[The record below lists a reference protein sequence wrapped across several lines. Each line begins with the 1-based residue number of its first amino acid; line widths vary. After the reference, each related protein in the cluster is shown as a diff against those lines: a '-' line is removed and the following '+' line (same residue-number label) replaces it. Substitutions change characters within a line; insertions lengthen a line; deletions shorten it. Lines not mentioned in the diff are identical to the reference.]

1 MDEQYSTAAGLFMPA
16 TDDQDT
22 DLLHEARRRSTRIET
37 LWTTARAVIKA
48 RDAAATKYGP
58 HQ

>member
-1 MDEQYSTAAGLFMPA
+1 MPWFEA

-22 DLLHEARRRSTRIET
+22 DLLDEARRRSTHIET

-48 RDAAATKYGP
+48 QQDAAVP
-58 HQ
+58 RHE